1 MGTIGGLLS
10 IAVTLFSFVMND
22 YPYGGGKTDGEGHV
36 LVKEWAAQRSFEEKD
51 LPQSRAEVLEN
62 IISIASERRLDWDFY
77 DAWCRY
83 YDVRVSRSWK
93 ERENVEKEFS
103 QAVEAYGAPIVT
115 YCHKVSR
122 GRMNASEAMDFLR
135 RNAVALK
142 SSRSEAFYR
151 NRGNVHGM
159 LSGQL
164 YKYIRNDYEYVLWET
179 AGFALGRDDVR
190 ETAAYKELA
199 QLVGGSYPAG
209 AYLEF
214 RSAQRW
220 SDSPESVAGLEEV
233 AGRYRG
239 KAVGLLAEAEL
250 LRIRKK
256 NIDKNEARTEGDY
269 AALYQDCRRFESAR
283 KSMRGEE
290 RSMVKDETTVL
301 DIINNLTNKSIDVTI
316 NGDVLK
322 VRLQNLSSATLEIYP
337 SGVRKKR
344 IFKETLKAGN
354 PRFYVGDTVEV
365 ALPKMD
371 DGEYVVL
378 VKKGKVSTS
387 MTLVRR
393 RLSVSLRLSTAREAI
408 YVADSRTGEPLKKV
422 TISLYCGPDEVVTVT
437 DYPLNDGFTALP
449 SEIAYGR
456 TKKDAVYSIICTSR
470 DSDGMLLSG
479 DKVRLHRFYDYSS
492 DDSGVFCKVFT
503 DRGACN
509 PGDKVFYKSI
519 FYSGKMSERIAVYG
533 AGKTAEAVLYDSE
546 GNELASEKLAVNEFG
561 SVAGEFTIPENIRGG
576 TFSVEVSCDD
586 CEGVRYITVDEF
598 VAPTFELTFEPQE
611 GLCFPGDEI
620 FVRGKAV
627 SYTGHGMT
635 GTRLSYKVLKGD
647 TVFAEGVVHPDAE
660 GGFGI
665 AFTSDPEDRHY
676 AHYTVVV
683 TAVTATGETMEYDT
697 WVQVSDHVRLD
708 AVLAGGGVDADAR
721 LAGDSHRWRRL
732 DIVDGNSFGFRF
744 DVLSNDG
751 RKLQGDVEYQLL
763 AKDGAVLATGRVK
776 SGSVVDFDASEG
788 YEFVVKARAYAGDT
802 VTEFIENRVYRV
814 PQNASALNVPFDY
827 YFRPGKPELETGDDI
842 RAMFACADGPV
853 WAVVELTGEHGY
865 VLDVRTLYLQ
875 GQIGADS
882 SVEEISFEYKKDYPD
897 AVWLNVFYFR
907 NGEAVHLDREFRRVR
922 TALDLPLTFETF
934 EDRTVPGTEYTFS
947 IRTGGGVE
955 CLAAVYDKSL
965 DAFRGNEWYPVR
977 LADFSVQQPE
987 YASWCGETRLLVNG
1001 YGSRMY
1007 GARMRK
1013 SAGQAMMYDMAEA
1026 EEVPMAMMAGS
1037 SNSLDELVGM
1047 AYGVNSESKEE
1058 AVMDDGAVE
1067 ALEKAFARSEFAST
1081 LAFEPFLRSD
1091 ADGAVSLKFRT
1102 SDKLGTYYVAL
1113 FAHDRDMRNATL
1125 RREMVVTVP
1134 VKVDILQPEFL
1145 YAGDRC
1151 MLSVNVSNN
1160 TSSDVSGTLAV
1171 SVTGDV
1177 YKDGAARPKSYRIT
1191 VPAGGELPNV
1201 VDVKVPVRAG
1211 EMTVKAVFT
1220 ADGGV
1225 SDGVQ
1230 VAVPVLGDV
1239 QVLTEAHSALLLPEM
1254 PKDEVLAG
1262 LRKEFVNVSSYGAEY
1277 SERHIADMLREML
1290 VLKKEASATDV
1301 LSLSEAYYVRK
1312 VLASLGA
1319 EIEVSEPDSKLFER
1333 IMACRNADG
1342 GFGWFEGMD
1351 SNPQIT
1357 MLVLERL
1364 ARVDA
1369 SLRNVSARGS
1379 WVYDAVKYL
1388 DDMQFGASRPV
1399 WCGGLSDERYMFVRS
1414 RFAKVPFAVTP
1425 VSGHEKAFNERMK
1438 AFRESAASYL
1448 LPKEGR
1454 ALAGG
1459 LSAKVMRLST
1469 LDNLLSCDEGLEL
1482 SKAWGV
1488 SGLSRKLSA
1497 SVAADVAS
1505 LLEYAVEHPSGGVY
1519 YPNLVMPFRG
1529 LLESEARD
1537 HAMLADLM
1545 AAHGGE
1551 NARCAGVADGIRLWL
1566 MVQKE
1571 TQKWEQTPAFVDA
1584 VASVLEASEAVK
1596 GASVIVLSKS
1606 YEKPLSG
1613 VKAAGNGM
1621 TVERRFFRQ
1630 VVGAADGGAD
1640 GGAYG
1645 VDGGGA
1651 ADRLAHGGVAEG
1663 SVGGRT
1669 DGGDAEGG
1677 LTGGMAAGGFA
1688 GGAGVDRG
1696 VVDGAAGGRA
1706 KVSEEEILPGT
1717 MLNVGDK
1724 IRVEYRIWSGENRS
1738 FVRLTAPHEA
1748 SLRPVEQ
1755 LSGYYGWGVSPLRFG
1770 GWYMLRMSGYRDV
1783 RSAQTYYYFDSFPE
1797 EKTVISEEFF
1807 VTQAGEFSAPV
1818 VQIESLYAPHYRAN
1832 AASSAN
1838 LKSGVIL

>member
-22 YPYGGGKTDGEGHV
+22 YPYGGDKTDGEGHV

-51 LPQSRAEVLEN
+51 LPQSRAEVLES
-62 IISIASERRLDWDFY
+62 IISKASERRLDWDFY

-83 YDVRVSRSWK
+83 YDVRISRSWK

-199 QLVGGSYPAG
+199 QLVGDSYPAG

-256 NIDKNEARTEGDY
+256 NIDKNDARTEGDY

-290 RSMVKDETTVL
+290 RSMVKDETAVL
-301 DIINNLTNKSIDVTI
+301 DIINDLTDKSIRI
-316 NGDVLK
+316 NISGDVMK

-337 SGVRKKR
+337 SGGRKKR
-344 IFKETLKAGN
+344 IFKETLKVGN

-365 ALPKMD
+365 ALPKMN

-422 TISLYCGPDEVVTVT
+422 TISLYCGSDEVVTVT
-437 DYPLNDGFTALP
+437 DYPLKDGFTALP

-470 DSDGMLLSG
+470 DSDGMLLAG

-546 GNELASEKLAVNEFG
+546 GNELASEKMIVNEFG

-611 GLCFPGDEI
+611 GLCFPGEEI

-647 TVFAEGVVHPDAE
+647 TVFAEGVVPPGAD
-660 GGFGI
+660 GGFEI
-665 AFTSDPEDRHY
+665 AFTSDTEDRHY

-721 LAGDSHRWRRL
+721 LAGDGHRWRRL

-751 RKLQGDVEYQLL
+751 RKLQADVEYQLL
-763 AKDGAVLATGRVK
+763 AKDGAVLAEGRVK

-788 YEFVVKARAYAGDT
+788 YEFLVKARAYAGDT

-814 PQNASALNVPFDY
+814 PKDASALNVPFEY
-827 YFRPGKPELETGDDI
+827 YFRPGKPELETGEDV

-865 VLDVRTLYLQ
+865 MLESRTLYLQ

-922 TALDLPLTFETF
+922 TTLDLPLTFETF
-934 EDRTVPGTEYTFS
+934 EDRTVPGTEYTFR

-977 LADFSVQQPE
+977 LADFSVPQPE
-987 YASWCGETRLLVNG
+987 YASWCGETRLLHVIG
-1001 YGSRMY
+1001 YGDRMY

-1013 SAGQAMMYDMAEA
+1013 SAGQAVMYDMVEA
-1026 EEVPMAMMAGS
+1026 EEAPMAMMAGS
-1037 SNSLDELVGM
+1037 CNSLDEVVGM
-1047 AYGVNSESKEE
+1047 AYGVNTGSREE
-1058 AVMDDGAVE
+1058 AVMDDGAAE

-1113 FAHDRDMRNATL
+1113 LAHDRDMRNATL

-1151 MLSVNVSNN
+1151 MLSVSVSNN
-1160 TSSDVSGTLAV
+1160 TSADVSGTLAV

-1177 YKDGAARPKSYRIT
+1177 YYKDGAARPKSYRIT
-1191 VPAGGELPNV
+1191 VPAGGELSNA

-1254 PKDEVLAG
+1254 SKDEVLAG

-1277 SERHIADMLREML
+1277 SARHIADMVREML
-1290 VLKKEASATDV
+1290 VLKKEASASDA
-1301 LSLSEAYYVRK
+1301 LSLSEAYYVRR

-1319 EIEVSEPDSKLFER
+1319 EIEVSEPDSRLLER

-1364 ARVDA
+1364 SRVDA
-1369 SLRNVSARGS
+1369 SLRDVSARGS

-1399 WCGGLSDERYMFVRS
+1399 WCGGLSDERYMLVRS
-1414 RFAKVPFAVTP
+1414 RFAKVPFAVSP
-1425 VSGHEKAFNERMK
+1425 VSGHEKAFNERIK

-1448 LPKEGR
+1448 LPKDGR

-1459 LSAKVMRLST
+1459 LSAKVMRLTT
-1469 LDNLLSCDEGLEL
+1469 LDNLLSCDEGLAL

-1488 SGLSRKLSA
+1488 SGVSRKLSA

-1545 AAHGGE
+1545 AAHGE
-1551 NARCAGVADGIRLWL
+1551 EDARCAEVADGVRLWL

-1630 VVGAADGGAD
+1630 VVAT
-1640 GGAYG
+1640 
-1645 VDGGGA
+1645 VDGG
-1651 ADRLAHGGVAEG
+1651 AEG
-1663 SVGGRT
+1663 SV
-1669 DGGDAEGG
+1669 D
-1677 LTGGMAAGGFA
+1677 
-1688 GGAGVDRG
+1688 
-1696 VVDGAAGGRA
+1696 GRA
-1706 KVSEEEILPGT
+1706 KVTEEEIQPGT

-1724 IRVEYRIWSGENRS
+1724 IRVEYRIWNEENRS
-1738 FVRLTAPHEA
+1738 FVRLTAPREA

-1832 AASSAN
+1832 AASLAN

>member
-1 MGTIGGLLS
+1 MGTIGVLLS

-22 YPYGGGKTDGEGHV
+22 YPYGRDKTDGAGHV

-51 LPQSRAEVLEN
+51 LPQSSAEALEN

-164 YKYIRNDYEYVLWET
+164 YKYIRNDYEYILWET
-179 AGFALGRDDVR
+179 AGFALGRDDVK
-190 ETAAYKELA
+190 ETAAYKELER
-199 QLVGGSYPAG
+199 LVGGSYPAG

-220 SDSPESVAGLEEV
+220 SDSPESVAGLEKV
-233 AGRYRG
+233 ADAYRG

-250 LRIRKK
+250 LRIRKR
-256 NIDKNEARTEGDY
+256 NIDKNDARTEGDY

-290 RSMVKDETTVL
+290 RSMVKDEDMVL
-301 DIINNLTNKSIDVTI
+301 GIINDLTSKRIDVSI
-316 NGDVLK
+316 SGDVLK

-344 IFKETLKAGN
+344 VFKETLKVGN

-378 VKKGKVSTS
+378 AKKGKVATS

-408 YVADSRTGEPLKKV
+408 YVADSWTGEPLKKV
-422 TISLYCGPDEVVTVT
+422 TVSLYCGPDEVVTVT

-449 SEIAYGR
+449 SEIAHSR
-456 TKKDAVYSIICTSR
+456 TKKDAIYSIICTSR
-470 DSDGMLLSG
+470 DSDGMLLAA
-479 DKVRLHRFYDYSS
+479 DKVRLRRYDDYPA
-492 DDSGVFCKVFT
+492 DDSGVFCKVLT
-503 DRGACN
+503 DRGAYN
-509 PGDKVFYKSI
+509 PGDKVFYKGI

-533 AGKTAEAVLYDSE
+533 DGRTAEASLHDSE
-546 GNELASEKLAVNEFG
+546 GNELASGKLVVNEFG

-586 CEGVRYITVDEF
+586 CDGERYITVDEF
-598 VAPTFELTFEPQE
+598 VAPTFELNFDPQE

-620 FVRGKAV
+620 LVRGKAV

-635 GTRLSYKVLKGD
+635 GTRLSYMVLKGD
-647 TVFAEGVVHPDAE
+647 TVFAEGVVHPAAD

-665 AFTSDPEDRHY
+665 AFTSDPEDRHF

-697 WVQVSDHVRLD
+697 WVQVSDKVRLS

-721 LAGDSHRWRRL
+721 IAGDSHRWRRL
-732 DIVDGNSFGFRF
+732 DIVDGSSFGFRF

-763 AKDGAVLATGRVK
+763 AKDSTVLASGRVK

-802 VTEFIENRVYRV
+802 VTEFIENKVYRV
-814 PQNASALNVPFDY
+814 PQDASVLNVPFEY
-827 YFRPGKPELETGDDI
+827 YFRPGRPELETGEDV

-865 VLDVRTLYLQ
+865 MLESRALYL
-875 GQIGADS
+875 ADS
-882 SVEEISFEYKKDYPD
+882 SVEEISFEYKKEYPD

-907 NGEAVHLDREFRRVR
+907 NGGAVHLEREFRRVR
-922 TALDLPLTFETF
+922 TTLDLPLTFETF
-934 EDRTVPGTEYTFS
+934 EDRTVPGTEYTFR

-977 LADFSVQQPE
+977 LADFSVPQPE
-987 YASWCGETRLLVNG
+987 YASWCGETRLLHVIG
-1001 YGSRMY
+1001 YGDRMY

-1013 SAGQAMMYDMAEA
+1013 SAGQAVMYDMAEA
-1026 EEVPMAMMAGS
+1026 EEAPMAMMAGS
-1037 SNSLDELVGM
+1037 GNSLDEVVGM
-1047 AYGVNSESKEE
+1047 AYGVNTGSREE
-1058 AVMDDGAVE
+1058 AVMDDGAAE

-1113 FAHDRDMRNATL
+1113 FAHDRDMKNATL

-1151 MLSVNVSNN
+1151 MLSVSVSNN
-1160 TSSDVSGTLAV
+1160 TSADVSGTLAV

-1191 VPAGGELPNV
+1191 VPAGGELSNA

-1254 PKDEVLAG
+1254 SKDEVLAG

-1277 SERHIADMLREML
+1277 SARHIADMVREML
-1290 VLKKEASATDV
+1290 VLRKEASGADA
-1301 LSLSEAYYVRK
+1301 LSLSEAYYVRR

-1319 EIEVSEPDSKLFER
+1319 EIGVNEPDAGLLER

-1364 ARVDA
+1364 SRVDA
-1369 SLRNVSARGS
+1369 SLRDVSARGS

-1388 DDMQFGASRPV
+1388 DDMQFRVSRPV

-1414 RFAKVPFAVTP
+1414 RFAKVPFSVTP

-1438 AFRESAASYL
+1438 AFREYAASYL

-1459 LSAKVMRLST
+1459 LSAKVTRLST
-1469 LDNLLSCDEGLEL
+1469 LDNLLSCDEGLAL

-1488 SGLSRKLSA
+1488 SGVSRKLSA

-1519 YPNLVMPFRG
+1519 YPDLVMPFRG

-1551 NARCAGVADGIRLWL
+1551 DARCAGVADGIRLWL

-1584 VASVLEASEAVK
+1584 VASVLEASDKVM

-1613 VKAAGNGM
+1613 VKASGNGM

-1630 VVGAADGGAD
+1630 VVGAADGGDGSD
-1640 GGAYG
+1640 GGAAG
-1645 VDGGGA
+1645 SDGRWA
-1651 ADRLAHGGVAEG
+1651 
-1663 SVGGRT
+1663 
-1669 DGGDAEGG
+1669 DGGDAGG
-1677 LTGGMAAGGFA
+1677 SDGRRVDGGDADGSDGSRTGGGDADGSAGS
-1688 GGAGVDRG
+1688 R
-1696 VVDGAAGGRA
+1696 VDGSAGGRA
-1706 KVSEEEILPGT
+1706 KVFEEEIQPGT
-1717 MLNVGDK
+1717 MLNVGDR
-1724 IRVEYRIWSGENRS
+1724 IRVEYRIWNEENRS

-1755 LSGYYGWGVSPLRFG
+1755 LSGYYGWGVSPLRMG

-1783 RSAQTYYYFDSFPE
+1783 RSTCTYYYFDSFPE

-1807 VTQAGEFSAPV
+1807 VTHAGEFSAPV

-1832 AASSAN
+1832 AASSAK

>member
-1 MGTIGGLLS
+1 MGTIGGFLS
-10 IAVTLFSFVMND
+10 IAVTLFSFIMND
-22 YPYGGGKTDGEGHV
+22 YPYGGDKTDGEGHV

-51 LPQSRAEVLEN
+51 LPQSRAEVLES
-62 IISIASERRLDWDFY
+62 IISKASERRLDWDFY

-83 YDVRVSRSWK
+83 YDVRISRSWK

-115 YCHKVSR
+115 YCHNVSR

-164 YKYIRNDYEYVLWET
+164 YKYIRNDYEYILWET
-179 AGFALGRDDVR
+179 AGFALGRDDVK

-256 NIDKNEARTEGDY
+256 NIDKNDARTEGDY

-301 DIINNLTNKSIDVTI
+301 DIINDLTDKSIRTTI
-316 NGDVLK
+316 SGDVLK

-337 SGVRKKR
+337 SGARKKR
-344 IFKETLKAGN
+344 IFKETLKVGN

-422 TISLYCGPDEVVTVT
+422 TVSLYCGPDEVVTVT
-437 DYPLNDGFTALP
+437 DYPLKDGFTALP
-449 SEIAYGR
+449 SEIAYSR

-470 DSDGMLLSG
+470 DSDGMLLAG
-479 DKVRLHRFYDYSS
+479 DMVRLHRFYDYSS

-503 DRGACN
+503 DRGAFN

-546 GNELASEKLAVNEFG
+546 GNELASEKMVVNEFG

-611 GLCFPGDEI
+611 GLCFPGEEI

-647 TVFAEGVVHPDAE
+647 TVFAEGVVHPGAD
-660 GGFGI
+660 GGFEI
-665 AFTSDPEDRHY
+665 AFTSDTEDRHY

-721 LAGDSHRWRRL
+721 LAGYSHRWRRL

-751 RKLQGDVEYQLL
+751 RKLQADVEYQLL
-763 AKDGAVLATGRVK
+763 AKDGAVLAEGRVK
-776 SGSVVDFDASEG
+776 SGSVVDFDASDG

-814 PQNASALNVPFDY
+814 PKDASALNVPFEY
-827 YFRPGKPELETGDDI
+827 YFRPGKPELETGEDV

-865 VLDVRTLYLQ
+865 ALESRTLYLQ
-875 GQIGADS
+875 GQIGTDS
-882 SVEEISFEYKKDYPD
+882 SMEEISFEYKKDYPD

-907 NGEAVHLDREFRRVR
+907 NGEAVRLDREFRRVR

-934 EDRTVPGTEYTFS
+934 EDRTVPGTEYTFR

-977 LADFSVQQPE
+977 LADFSVPQPE
-987 YASWCGETRLLVNG
+987 YASWCGETRLLHVIG
-1001 YGSRMY
+1001 YGDRMY

-1013 SAGQAMMYDMAEA
+1013 SAGQAVMYDMVEA
-1026 EEVPMAMMAGS
+1026 EEAPMAMMAGS
-1037 SNSLDELVGM
+1037 CNSLDEVVGM
-1047 AYGVNSESKEE
+1047 AYGVNTGSREE
-1058 AVMDDGAVE
+1058 AVMDDGAAE

-1113 FAHDRDMRNATL
+1113 LAHDRDMRNATL

-1151 MLSVNVSNN
+1151 MLSVSVSNN
-1160 TSSDVSGTLAV
+1160 TSADVSGTLAV

-1177 YKDGAARPKSYRIT
+1177 YYKDGAARPKSYRIT
-1191 VPAGGELPNV
+1191 VPAGGELSNA

-1254 PKDEVLAG
+1254 SKDEVLAG

-1277 SERHIADMLREML
+1277 SARHIADMVREML
-1290 VLKKEASATDV
+1290 VLKKEASASDA
-1301 LSLSEAYYVRK
+1301 LSLSEAYYVRR

-1319 EIEVSEPDSKLFER
+1319 EIEVSEPDSRLLER

-1364 ARVDA
+1364 SRVDA
-1369 SLRNVSARGS
+1369 SLRDVSARGS

-1388 DDMQFGASRPV
+1388 DDMQFGASRSV
-1399 WCGGLSDERYMFVRS
+1399 WCGGLSDERYMLVRS
-1414 RFAKVPFAVTP
+1414 RFAKVPFAVSP
-1425 VSGHEKAFNERMK
+1425 VSGHEKAFNERIK

-1448 LPKEGR
+1448 LPKDGR

-1459 LSAKVMRLST
+1459 LSAKVMRLTT
-1469 LDNLLSCDEGLEL
+1469 LDNLLSCDEGLAL

-1488 SGLSRKLSA
+1488 SGVSRKLSA

-1545 AAHGGE
+1545 AAHGE
-1551 NARCAGVADGIRLWL
+1551 EDARCAEVADGVRLWL

-1630 VVGAADGGAD
+1630 VVATVDGGAD
-1640 GGAYG
+1640 GS
-1645 VDGGGA
+1645 VDGW
-1651 ADRLAHGGVAEG
+1651 
-1663 SVGGRT
+1663 
-1669 DGGDAEGG
+1669 
-1677 LTGGMAAGGFA
+1677 
-1688 GGAGVDRG
+1688 
-1696 VVDGAAGGRA
+1696 A
-1706 KVSEEEILPGT
+1706 KVSEEEIQPGT

-1724 IRVEYRIWSGENRS
+1724 IRVEYRIWNEENRS
-1738 FVRLTAPHEA
+1738 FVRLTAPREA

-1832 AASSAN
+1832 AASLAN

>member
-22 YPYGGGKTDGEGHV
+22 YPYGGDKTDGEGHV

-51 LPQSRAEVLEN
+51 LPQSRAEVLES
-62 IISIASERRLDWDFY
+62 IISKASERRLDWDFY

-83 YDVRVSRSWK
+83 YDVRISRSWK

-164 YKYIRNDYEYVLWET
+164 YKYIRNDYEYILWET
-179 AGFALGRDDVR
+179 AGFALGRDDVK

-199 QLVGGSYPAG
+199 RLVGDSYPAG

-233 AGRYRG
+233 AGRYSG

-256 NIDKNEARTEGDY
+256 NIDKNDARTEGDY

-301 DIINNLTNKSIDVTI
+301 DIINDLTDKSIRTTI
-316 NGDVLK
+316 SGDVLK

-337 SGVRKKR
+337 SGARKKR
-344 IFKETLKAGN
+344 IFKETLKVGN

-408 YVADSRTGEPLKKV
+408 YVVDSRTGEPLKKV

-449 SEIAYGR
+449 SEIAYSR

-470 DSDGMLLSG
+470 DSDGMLLAS
-479 DKVRLHRFYDYSS
+479 DKVRLHRFYDYSA

-546 GNELASEKLAVNEFG
+546 GNELASEKMVVNEFG

-611 GLCFPGDEI
+611 GLCFPGEEI

-647 TVFAEGVVHPDAE
+647 TVFAEGVVHPGAD
-660 GGFGI
+660 GGFEI
-665 AFTSDPEDRHY
+665 AFTSDTEDRHY

-751 RKLQGDVEYQLL
+751 RKLQADVEYQLL
-763 AKDGAVLATGRVK
+763 AKDGAVLAEGRVK
-776 SGSVVDFDASEG
+776 SGSVVDFDASDG

-814 PQNASALNVPFDY
+814 PKDASALNVPFEY
-827 YFRPGKPELETGDDI
+827 YFRPGKQELETGEDV

-865 VLDVRTLYLQ
+865 ALESRTLYLQ
-875 GQIGADS
+875 GQIGTDS

-934 EDRTVPGTEYTFS
+934 EDRTVPGTEYTFM

-987 YASWCGETRLLVNG
+987 YASWCGETRLLHVIG
-1001 YGSRMY
+1001 YGDRMY

-1037 SNSLDELVGM
+1037 SNSLDEVVGM

-1102 SDKLGTYYVAL
+1102 SEKLGTYYVAL

-1230 VAVPVLGDV
+1230 VAVPVLGDL

-1290 VLKKEASATDV
+1290 LLKKEASATDV

-1319 EIEVSEPDSKLFER
+1319 EIEVDEPDSRLLER

-1342 GFGWFEGMD
+1342 GFSWFEGMD

-1369 SLRNVSARGS
+1369 SLRDVSARGS

-1388 DDMQFGASRPV
+1388 DDMQFGVSRPV
-1399 WCGGLSDERYMFVRS
+1399 WCGGLSDERYMLVRS
-1414 RFAKVPFAVTP
+1414 RFAKVPFAVSP
-1425 VSGHEKAFNERMK
+1425 ASGHEKAFNERIK

-1448 LPKEGR
+1448 LPKDGR

-1459 LSAKVMRLST
+1459 LSAKVMRLTT
-1469 LDNLLSCDEGLEL
+1469 LDNLLSCDEGLAL

-1488 SGLSRKLSA
+1488 SGVSRKLSA
-1497 SVAADVAS
+1497 SVSADVAS

-1537 HAMLADLM
+1537 HAMIADLM
-1545 AAHGGE
+1545 AAHGE
-1551 NARCAGVADGIRLWL
+1551 EDARCAEVADGVRLWL

-1584 VASVLEASEAVK
+1584 VASVLSASESVK

-1630 VVGAADGGAD
+1630 VVATVDGGA
-1640 GGAYG
+1640 
-1645 VDGGGA
+1645 
-1651 ADRLAHGGVAEG
+1651 EG
-1663 SVGGRT
+1663 S
-1669 DGGDAEGG
+1669 
-1677 LTGGMAAGGFA
+1677 
-1688 GGAGVDRG
+1688 
-1696 VVDGAAGGRA
+1696 AGGRA

-1783 RSAQTYYYFDSFPE
+1783 RSDRTYYYFDSFPE
-1797 EKTVISEEFF
+1797 ENTVISEEFF

-1832 AASSAN
+1832 ASSSPKLESEN
-1838 LKSGVIL
+1838 HKKH